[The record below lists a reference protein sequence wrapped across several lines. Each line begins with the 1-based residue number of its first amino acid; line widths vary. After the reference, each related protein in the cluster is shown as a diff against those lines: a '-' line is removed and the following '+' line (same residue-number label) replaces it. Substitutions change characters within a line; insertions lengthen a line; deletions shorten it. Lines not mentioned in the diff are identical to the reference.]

1 MTRVKLPESSQL
13 RLDLE
18 IAFWRHG
25 WRLPTALLA
34 LGLSLLVW
42 LFWVPV
48 QVAGASRA
56 ADQLQRAQH
65 ENTNKVST
73 GEVLEPPL
81 QVFRNALLPQDGT
94 TAQLRM
100 VFQLAANAGVTVA
113 QVDMRRQVDAA
124 GAYSQLQIVLP
135 VRGDYLNIKR
145 FCSDLLQGM
154 PALSI
159 DQIVLKREQ
168 AGTGP
173 VEAQISLSLWQE
185 PVVGGTR

>member
-65 ENTNKVST
+65 ENTNNAST

-185 PVVGGTR
+185 PVVGGSR

>member
-1 MTRVKLPESSQL
+1 MRVKLPESSQV

-25 WRLPTALLA
+25 WRLPAALLA

-56 ADQLQRAQH
+56 ADQLQLAQQ
-65 ENTNKVST
+65 EGISKMGA
-73 GEVLEPPL
+73 GEVQEPPL
-81 QVFRNALLPQDGT
+81 QVFRNALLPQSGT

-100 VFQLAANAGVTVA
+100 VFQLATNAGLAVA

-168 AGTGP
+168 AGAGP

-185 PVVGGTR
+185 PGSEGSAR